1 MDQKERKV
9 NQSENQDTPIFRRTD
24 LRDRHLPEWY
34 IRAHNVIMY
43 VLGVIE
49 VLLGLRLLFKLL
61 GANPGN
67 SFVNFLY
74 SLTNVF
80 VIPFKGIFRTVATE
94 GGAANYVF
102 EPATAVAMIMY
113 GIIAYGVVRLIRLRL
128 PA

>member
-1 MDQKERKV
+1 MDQKERKA
-9 NQSENQDTPIFRRTD
+9 NQPENENTPIFRRAD
-24 LRDRHLPEWY
+24 LRDRNMPEWY
-34 IRAHNVIMY
+34 IRAHNMIMY

-67 SFVNFLY
+67 SFVSFLY

-80 VIPFKGIFRTVATE
+80 VIPFKGIFKTVASD
-94 GGAANYVF
+94 GGAANFVF